1 MSFNFFLSTL
11 ILNLLFL
18 LSFNYISKRFNLY
31 DLPDNSRKIHK
42 QKISLIGGF
51 LFYFFNI
58 IYFLSYLFGSIEV
71 FFSFKET
78 VSLFLFSSIFFC
90 VGLYDDKFNLNP
102 NTKLYLML
110 LISLC
115 LITFNNDFSVKE
127 LNFSFTSKAIY
138 LGNFSILFTIICFIC
153 FVNACNMFDGI
164 DLQFGF
170 YLIVLSVIFLS
181 KGLMTNFYLG
191 LLICTIF
198 FLYNNYKKKIFIG
211 NNGTLFLGFLFS
223 FLFIGSYNKANI
235 FFVDEIFLIM
245 AIPGIDLIRVSIL
258 RILNGKHM
266 FQPDNLHI
274 HHLLIRKI
282 NTLQTNLL
290 IQTSVIL
297 PILIYYLGINFFICL
312 LLSLA
317 IYLFIIFFARGLN
330 KQ

>member
-11 ILNLLFL
+11 ILNILFL
-18 LSFNYISKRFNLY
+18 LSFNSISNRFNLY
-31 DLPDNSRKIHK
+31 DLPDNLRKIHK
-42 QKISLIGGF
+42 KKISLIGGF
-51 LFYFFNI
+51 LFYFFYL
-58 IYFLSYLFGSIEV
+58 IYFLSYMIGSTEI

-78 VSLFLFSSIFFC
+78 ISLFLFSSIFFC

-115 LITFNNDFSVKE
+115 LITFNNGFSVKE
-127 LNFSFTSKAIY
+127 LNFSFTSKTIY
-138 LGNFSILFTIICFIC
+138 LGNFSILFTMICFIC

-170 YLIVLSVIFLS
+170 YLIFLSIIFLN
-181 KGLMTNFYLG
+181 KGLMINFYLG

-198 FLYNNYKKKIFIG
+198 FLYNNFRKKIFIG

-223 FLFIGSYNKANI
+223 FLFIGSYNKADI
-235 FFVDEIFLIM
+235 FYVDEIFLIM
-245 AIPGIDLIRVSIL
+245 AIPGFDLIRVSVL

-274 HHLLIRKI
+274 HHLLIKKI
-282 NTLQTNLL
+282 NTIQTNLL
-290 IQTSVIL
+290 IQTCVIL
-297 PILIYYLGINFFICL
+297 PILVYYMGINFFICF

-317 IYLFIIFFARGLN
+317 IYLIMVFFSKAST
-330 KQ
+330 KK